1 MDHWVRSKK
10 SSVLHEEKYTLNLK
24 LVRLEVS
31 KLPQD
36 KSWTLSIYEVKTD
49 ETVVPSMFNDN
60 LVSGQMQV
68 MTKAMELIEA
78 DGGVLAATMVALHT
92 KAQAARDK
100 LTGS

>member
-49 ETVVPSMFNDN
+49 EIVVPS
-60 LVSGQMQV
+60 
-68 MTKAMELIEA
+68 
-78 DGGVLAATMVALHT
+78 
-92 KAQAARDK
+92 
-100 LTGS
+100 